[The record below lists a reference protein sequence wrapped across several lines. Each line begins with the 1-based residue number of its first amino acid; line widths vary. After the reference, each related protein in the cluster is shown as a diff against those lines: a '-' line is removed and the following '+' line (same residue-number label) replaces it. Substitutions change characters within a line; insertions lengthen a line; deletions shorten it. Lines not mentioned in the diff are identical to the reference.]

1 MATALIVG
9 GGISGA
15 ATAIV
20 LSRNGLTVDLV
31 EREPSWNVLGS
42 GITLI
47 GPALRALQHLGVLE
61 ACLDVGFG
69 VREMTKRTIDGAE
82 IETFPLPSSL
92 GPEYPGLLGL
102 MRPTLHAIL
111 TAKAR
116 EEGLEVRTGTWPTSI
131 ENVDDRA
138 RVTFND
144 GSSHDYDLVIGAD
157 GLRSQTRTMVF
168 GDMRPTFQNQ
178 GCFRA
183 VLPRHPDVDM
193 EFDFVGWPGSHPG
206 FTPMGDGLMY
216 LYCNTAM
223 PDASLI
229 PQAEIPARIREVIAP
244 FGGVVGDVRELITDP
259 QKVNYRPFETILVPP
274 PWHRGRVVLVG
285 DSAHSTTPQLAAGG
299 AMCLEDAVVLGKE
312 LERHESIPAAL
323 AAYSER
329 RYERCRFVVETSV
342 QISHWQNTIDAPGA
356 ETATAV
362 TQAAYAL
369 LAQPF

>member
-1 MATALIVG
+1 MTRALIIG

-15 ATAIV
+15 STAIV
-20 LSRNGLTVDLV
+20 TNRCGFSVDLV
-31 EREPSWNVLGS
+31 EREPVWNVLGS

-47 GPALRALQHLGVLE
+47 GTALRALQHLGVLE
-61 ACLDVGFG
+61 TCLEIGFG
-69 VREMTKRTIDGAE
+69 VREMTKRTIDGEE

-92 GPEYPGLLGL
+92 GPGYPGLLGL
-102 MRPTLHAIL
+102 MRPTLHRIL
-111 TAKAR
+111 TDKAR

-131 ENVDDRA
+131 EHLDDRA

-144 GSSHDYDLVIGAD
+144 GPSADYDLVIGAD
-157 GLRSQTRTMVF
+157 GLRSSTRTLVF
-168 GDMRPTFQNQ
+168 GEMTPTFLNQ

-183 VLPRHPDVDM
+183 VLPRHPDVDK
-193 EFDFVGWPGSHPG
+193 EYDFVGWPGAHPG

-223 PDASLI
+223 PDSGLI
-229 PQAEIPARIREVIAP
+229 PQDQIPARIREVIAP

-299 AMCLEDAVVLGKE
+299 AMCLEDAVVLGEE
-312 LERHESIPAAL
+312 LQRHASIPAAL
-323 AAYSER
+323 EAYSVR
-329 RYERCRFVVETSV
+329 RYERCKFVVETSV
-342 QISHWQNTIDAPGA
+342 QISYWQNNIDAPGA
-356 ETATAV
+356 NTATAV
-362 TQAAYAL
+362 TQAAYEL